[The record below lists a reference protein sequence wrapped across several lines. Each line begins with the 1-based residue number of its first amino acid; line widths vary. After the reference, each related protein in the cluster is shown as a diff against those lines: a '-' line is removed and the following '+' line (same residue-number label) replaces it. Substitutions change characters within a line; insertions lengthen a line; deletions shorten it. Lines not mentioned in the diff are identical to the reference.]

1 VKSSDEDA
9 VAPPVPMDIFPV
21 VAPTGTVVEILV
33 LVDETTVAATPL
45 KVIVFDAPVSLKPVP
60 LIVTAVP
67 TFPDVGE
74 KLVMANCG
82 GDSSSSQEIKNK
94 AKKKMLPVTRS
105 PIAINRKYSTG
116 EIFLSITGVF
126 MCKIP
131 PFGRFVHGYMMQKHG
146 ILKQMRACLPKCN
159 GGRML
164 DTGF

>member
-1 VKSSDEDA
+1 
-9 VAPPVPMDIFPV
+9 MDIFPV

-45 KVIVFDAPVSLKPVP
+45 KVIVFDAAVSLKPVP

-105 PIAINRKYSTG
+105 PIAISRKYSTG

-126 MCKIP
+126 YVQNSGFWQVCAWRYGAKAWNLETDA
-131 PFGRFVHGYMMQKHG
+131 G
-146 ILKQMRACLPKCN
+146 LPAEV
-159 GGRML
+159 
-164 DTGF
+164 